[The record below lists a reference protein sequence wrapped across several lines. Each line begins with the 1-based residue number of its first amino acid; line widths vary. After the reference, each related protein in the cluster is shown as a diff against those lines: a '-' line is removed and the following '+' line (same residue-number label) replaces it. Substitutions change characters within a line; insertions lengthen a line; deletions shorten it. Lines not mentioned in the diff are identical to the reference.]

1 MTASAD
7 PPRKVSIGAFA
18 FDAERRQILGGSGP
32 VALSSKEFELLSLLV
47 SKRPRAVSKEEIQD
61 ALWPRTT
68 VAETSLTT
76 LVKEVRTKLG
86 QEGREGPIRTVHGFG
101 YALEADGELPAQSPA
116 PRLLRGTA
124 EIKLASPELVLGRE
138 PGLPGTVDDASVS
151 RRHACLRWD
160 GGRVVLTDLGS
171 KNGTFVKG
179 VRVSEPVALE
189 DGDEIRLGLVSF
201 VYRAPRSA
209 GESTTKTVA

>member
-1 MTASAD
+1 MTASPS
-7 PPRKVSIGAFA
+7 PPKKVFIGAFA
-18 FDAERRQILGGSGP
+18 FDAERRQLIGGGGA
-32 VALSSKEFELLSLLV
+32 VALPSKEFELLSLLV
-47 SKRPRAVSKEEIQD
+47 SKRPRAVSKDEIQD
-61 ALWPRTT
+61 ALWPRTSVT
-68 VAETSLTT
+68 EASLTS
-76 LVKEVRTKLG
+76 LVKELRTKLG
-86 QEGREGPIRTVHGFG
+86 QAGREGPIRTVHGFG
-101 YALEADGELPAQSPA
+101 YALVGDGAASAQAPA

-124 EIKLASPELVLGRE
+124 EIRLASPELILGRE
-138 PGLPGTVDDASVS
+138 PGLPGTIDDASVS

-160 GGRVVLTDLGS
+160 STGVFLADLGS

-209 GESTTKTVA
+209 GESKTKTVA